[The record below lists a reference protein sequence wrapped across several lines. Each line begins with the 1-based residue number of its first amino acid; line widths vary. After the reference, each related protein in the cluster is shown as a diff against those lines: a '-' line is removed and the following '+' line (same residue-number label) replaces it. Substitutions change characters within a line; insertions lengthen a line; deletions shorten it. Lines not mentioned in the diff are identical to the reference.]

1 MSAEESNKIAADKAA
16 IREAIEQWA
25 IFRDMGDAERIAPLY
40 AEGAR
45 MHTLFMDAPAAD
57 FIRLVGAPH
66 GPAKGTH
73 FMGAGLIE
81 VEGARALAA
90 TQFLLCVRARLGPV
104 LCDITANARFHD
116 LFIKI
121 DGRWR
126 IWERHAVYEKDRI
139 DSVEPGAAIPLDR
152 AILDSL
158 PEPCRHLAYLQAMAG
173 KAIRANDPPY
183 HGEALAELGRRARA
197 WVSGGAP

>member
-1 MSAEESNKIAADKAA
+1 MNADKQA
-16 IREAIEQWA
+16 IREVIEHWA
-25 IFRDMGDAERIAPLY
+25 VFRDMGDAARIAPLY

-73 FMGAGLIE
+73 FIGAGLIE
-81 VEGARALAA
+81 VNGARALAS
-90 TQFLLCVRARLGPV
+90 TQFLLCVRAVP
-104 LCDITANARFHD
+104 CDITANARFHD
-116 LFIKI
+116 LFVKT

-126 IWERHAVYEKDRI
+126 IRERHAVYEKDRI
-139 DSVEPGAAIPLDR
+139 DAVEPGAAIPLDR
-152 AILDSL
+152 ALLDTL

-173 KAIRANDPPY
+173 KSIRANDPPY
-183 HGEALAELGRRARA
+183 HGEALAELDRRARLWLA
-197 WVSGGAP
+197 GGAA